1 MVMSDQLPNP
11 YLDRF
16 KELLVRGAA
25 VAQARIDAEGPTAP
39 ISDDARERAQNVL
52 SYTLKEATAW
62 RAARDL
68 LLTMAPKMEA
78 AGYRQEWLAYL
89 NDGLWQSEQQGDQAA
104 LAALQF
110 QCGSLHRLLSNH
122 EQAHALLSA
131 SIAYCAAAGETAG
144 QARALNQLA
153 YLAWQQHRHEEAERF
168 AQAALQIVGETSLER
183 AMSLSA
189 LGLVAYNRSRYTE
202 AEKYHYEALLLRTDH
217 NAQKEMAWSLQNLG
231 LNAAEQGKYEV
242 AVEYYTRALTLLD
255 KVYDPAHR
263 AIVQMNLGG
272 TYYRQ
277 KAYAQ
282 ALDILNP
289 VEQELRRLSDELNLA
304 KLLTT
309 KGLCYLAQQ
318 HWAFAQDAFRTSA
331 DLFHRIG
338 DFSWY
343 LNAYD
348 GLGISYLERAQYA
361 QALAIFETIVAQL
374 PQIEGTPAHK
384 HLAATV
390 ETQITQAKA
399 KLGQSGASADCST
412 QKQA

>member
-1 MVMSDQLPNP
+1 MVKIDPIPNP
-11 YLDRF
+11 YLARF

-25 VAQARIDAEGPTAP
+25 VAQARIDAEGPTAS
-39 ISDDARERAQNVL
+39 ISDDARARAQNVL

-62 RAARDL
+62 PAARDL

-131 SIAYCAAAGETAG
+131 SIAYCAASGETVG

-153 YLAWQQHRHEEAERF
+153 YLAWQQHRYEEAERF
-168 AQAALQIVGETSLER
+168 AQAALQIVDEPSLER

-217 NAQKEMAWSLQNLG
+217 NAHKEMAWSLQNLG

-277 KAYAQ
+277 KAYSQ

-304 KLLTT
+304 KLLTI

-318 HWAFAQDAFRTSA
+318 QWALAEDAFQASTA
-331 DLFHRIG
+331 LFHRLG
-338 DFSWY
+338 DLSWY

-348 GLGISYLERAQYA
+348 GLGISYLEREQYE
-361 QALAIFETIVAQL
+361 QALAIFEAIVAQL

-384 HLAATV
+384 YLTATLAK
-390 ETQITQAKA
+390 QLDQAKV
-399 KLGQSGASADCST
+399 
-412 QKQA
+412 KQVKKGESVYRPT

>member
-1 MVMSDQLPNP
+1 MVMSDLLPNP
-11 YLDRF
+11 YLVRF

-62 RAARDL
+62 PAAREL

-78 AGYRQEWLAYL
+78 AGYRQEWLVYL
-89 NDGLWQSEQQGDQAA
+89 NDGLWQSAQQGDQPT

-122 EQAHALLSA
+122 EQAQALLSA
-131 SIAYCAAAGETAG
+131 SAAHYAAVGNTAG

-153 YLAWQQHRHEEAERF
+153 YLAWQQHRYADAEHF
-168 AQAALQIVGETSLER
+168 AQTALQLVEETSLER

-189 LGLVAYNRSRYTE
+189 LGLVANNRSRYAE
-202 AEKYHYEALLLRTDH
+202 AEKYHYEALLLRTDL

-231 LNAAEQGKYEV
+231 IAAGEQGKYAV
-242 AVEYYTRALTLLD
+242 AIEYYRRALDLLNIL
-255 KVYDPAHR
+255 YDPAHTG
-263 AIVQMNLGG
+263 IIQMNLGVA
-272 TYYRQ
+272 YYHQRD
-277 KAYAQ
+277 YTQ
-282 ALDILNP
+282 ALGILNNA
-289 VEQELRRLSDELNLA
+289 EQIFRKLSDELNLA

-318 HWAFAQDAFRTSA
+318 DWAFAEDAFRTSA
-331 DLFHRIG
+331 ELFQRLGDL
-338 DFSWY
+338 SWY

-348 GLGISYLERAQYA
+348 GLGITYLEREQYA
-361 QALAIFETIVAQL
+361 QALTIFETIVAQL
-374 PQIEGTPAHK
+374 PQIAGTPAHK
-384 HLAATV
+384 YLTATLAKQL
-390 ETQITQAKA
+390 EQAKVEQV
-399 KLGQSGASADCST
+399 KRGESVYRPT
-412 QKQA
+412 

>member
-1 MVMSDQLPNP
+1 MVKIDAMSNP
-11 YLDRF
+11 YLTRF
-16 KELLVRGAA
+16 KELLVRSAA
-25 VAQARIDAEGPTAP
+25 VAQARIEAEGATAP
-39 ISDDARERAQNVL
+39 ISDAARERAQNVL
-52 SYTLKEATAW
+52 SYTLKEAAAW
-62 RAARDL
+62 PAAREL
-68 LLTMAPKMEA
+68 LLIMAPKMEL
-78 AGYRQEWLAYL
+78 AGYRHEWLTYL
-89 NDGLWQSEQQGDQAA
+89 NHGLDQSQQQGDRLAI
-104 LAALQF
+104 AALQL
-110 QCGSLHRLLSNH
+110 QCGSIHRLLSNH
-122 EQAHALLSA
+122 EQAQVLLSA
-131 SIAYCAAAGETAG
+131 SVAHYAALGETAG

-153 YLAWQQHRHEEAERF
+153 YLAWQQHRYEEAERF
-168 AQAALQIVGETSLER
+168 AQAALQIVGETSLEK

-202 AEKYHYEALLLRTDH
+202 AEKHHYAALLLRTDH
-217 NAQKEMAWSLQNLG
+217 NAHKEMAWSLQNLG

-242 AVEYYTRALTLLD
+242 AIAYYKRALALLD
-255 KVYDPAHR
+255 KVYDPAHS

-277 KAYAQ
+277 KAYSQ
-282 ALDILNP
+282 ALDILNT

-318 HWAFAQDAFRTSA
+318 HWAFAQDAFRASA
-331 DLFHRIG
+331 DLFYRIG

-348 GLGISYLERAQYA
+348 GLGISYLECAQYE
-361 QALAIFETIVAQL
+361 QALAIFEAIVAQL

-399 KLGQSGASADCST
+399 KLVQSGASVDCST

>member
-1 MVMSDQLPNP
+1 MVMSDLLPNP
-11 YLDRF
+11 YLVRF

-62 RAARDL
+62 PAARDL

-78 AGYRQEWLAYL
+78 AGYRQEWLVYL
-89 NDGLWQSEQQGDQAA
+89 HDGLLQSEQQGDQAT
-104 LAALQF
+104 LATLQF
-110 QCGSLHRLLSNH
+110 QCGTLHRLLSNH
-122 EQAHALLSA
+122 EQAQALLSA
-131 SIAYCAAAGETAG
+131 SAGHYAALGETAG

-153 YLAWQQHRHEEAERF
+153 YLAWQQHRYADAEHF
-168 AQAALQIVGETSLER
+168 AQAALQIVEETSLER

-189 LGLVAYNRSRYTE
+189 LGLVANNRSRYAE

-231 LNAAEQGKYEV
+231 LAAGEQGKYEV
-242 AVEYYTRALTLLD
+242 AVAYYTRALALLD
-255 KVYDPAHR
+255 KVYDPAHS

-277 KAYAQ
+277 KAYSQ
-282 ALDILNP
+282 ALDILNK

-309 KGLCYLAQQ
+309 KGLCYLAQYD
-318 HWAFAQDAFRTSA
+318 WTFAEDAFRASA
-331 DLFHRIG
+331 ELFHRLG
-338 DFSWY
+338 DLSWY

-348 GLGISYLERAQYA
+348 GLGISYLEREQYEE
-361 QALAIFETIVAQL
+361 ALIIFEAIVAQL
-374 PQIEGTPAHK
+374 SQIAGTPAHK

-390 ETQITQAKA
+390 ETQIAQAEA
-399 KLGQSGASADCST
+399 KLAQRRESVYRPT
-412 QKQA
+412 